1 MPVYEIYMNERPQ
14 KYGKKNCAVF
24 PYFRDMIAFVRGNF
38 VYKTPAIVHVEANG
52 VGYELQISL
61 NTWSQVQHLEKG
73 LLYTYLYIRADSN
86 IYMLYGFSEVAEKEL
101 FVQLIHVS
109 GVGAA
114 TARMM
119 LSSMKP
125 EEIIRAITQ
134 GNTVVLEKI
143 KGIGK
148 KSAERIVL
156 ELRDKLGK
164 AQSDLNISPLINNS
178 LEQDALNALVTLGIG
193 RAAGEQAVQRVLK
206 AEPSLNAV
214 EDIIKKA
221 LKSI

>member
-1 MPVYEIYMNERPQ
+1 
-14 KYGKKNCAVF
+14 
-24 PYFRDMIAFVRGNF
+24 MIAFLRGHF
-38 VYKTPAIVHVEANG
+38 VNKTPAIVHVDVNG

-61 NTWSQVQHLEKG
+61 NTYTQIQHLEKG
-73 LLYTYLYIRADSN
+73 QLYTHLHIREDAH
-86 IYMLYGFSEVAEKEL
+86 ILFGFFEVAEKEL
-101 FVQLIHVS
+101 FLQLIGVS

-125 EEIIRAITQ
+125 EELARAIIQ
-134 GNTVVLEKI
+134 GDTRLLESI

-164 AQSDLNISPLINNS
+164 IPVWDRGETNISTLKNNT
-178 LEQDALNALVTLGIG
+178 LEQDALNALMTLGIA
-193 RAAGEQAVQRVLK
+193 RSAGEQAVQRVLK
-206 AEPSLNAV
+206 AEPALTAV

-221 LKSI
+221 LKTI

>member
-1 MPVYEIYMNERPQ
+1 M
-14 KYGKKNCAVF
+14 
-24 PYFRDMIAFVRGNF
+24 
-38 VYKTPAIVHVEANG
+38 KTPAVVHVDVNG
-52 VGYELQISL
+52 VGYELHISL
-61 NTWSQVQHLEKG
+61 NTYTQIQHLEKG
-73 LLYTYLYIRADSN
+73 LLYTHLHIREDAH
-86 IYMLYGFSEVAEKEL
+86 ILYGFSEVAEKEL
-101 FVQLIHVS
+101 FLMLVSVS

-125 EEIIRAITQ
+125 DELARAIVQ
-134 GNTVVLEKI
+134 GNTKLLEGI

-164 AQSDLNISPLINNS
+164 NRLDANISPLINNT
-178 LEQDALNALVTLGIG
+178 LEQDALNALISLGIA
-193 RAAGEQAVQRVLK
+193 RAAGEQAIQRVLK
-206 AEPSLNAV
+206 AEPGITGI

-221 LKSI
+221 LKTL